1 MSFRT
6 TYRTALWQKLAKG
19 KPSLFPI
26 ILILANRCK
35 RKKQIQKIDPSP
47 SLSPSLDIQI
57 KHKAQTSSI

>member
-26 ILILANRCK
+26 IPILANRYK
-35 RKKQIQKIDPSP
+35 RKKTNSEN
-47 SLSPSLDIQI
+47 
-57 KHKAQTSSI
+57 